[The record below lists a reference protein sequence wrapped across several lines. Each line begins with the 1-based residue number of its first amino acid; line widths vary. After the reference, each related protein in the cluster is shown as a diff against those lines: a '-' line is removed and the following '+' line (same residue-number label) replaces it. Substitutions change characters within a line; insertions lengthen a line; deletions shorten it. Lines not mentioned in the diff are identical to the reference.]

1 MNTEPIKGVKMENLD
16 QEGYKS
22 AVLAALPSDTDG
34 FRNNWIAFILD
45 LQTDICQAV
54 EKLDGL
60 ARFQTDEWKRQSPE
74 NEHQQKISQ
83 PEVPASTATES
94 GGGGRTRIMTEGAVI
109 EKGGVN
115 TSVVYGLV
123 TDKMRQ
129 GLGMNGDHWFA
140 CGLSLVLHPVNP
152 FVPTTHANW
161 RYFELYNKNGEIIDR
176 WFGGG
181 ADLTPYYLFE
191 EDGQHFHQ
199 SFKSAMEP
207 FGTQYYPKFKQWCD
221 QYFNNA
227 HRGFE
232 MRGIGGVF
240 YDHLKPGHSETAGFQ
255 MDLQTLFAFQKANGN
270 RFLKAYL
277 PIAEKRK
284 DMPYTDAHKYWQE
297 IRRGRYVEFNLI
309 HDRGTLFGLKTSG
322 RTESI
327 LMSLP
332 PRVRFDYN
340 YQPQEGSEEW
350 KLLQACKEPRDWA

>member
-1 MNTEPIKGVKMENLD
+1 MKNLNQD
-16 QEGYKS
+16 AYKDE
-22 AVLAALPSDTDG
+22 VLAALPGSSDG
-34 FRNNWIAFILD
+34 FRNQWIAFILD
-45 LQTDICQAV
+45 LQTDICQAI
-54 EKLDGL
+54 EKEDGQ
-60 ARFQTDEWKRQSPE
+60 AEFQTDEWKRRSSEKEKQQQPADQQTSE
-74 NEHQQKISQ
+74 N
-83 PEVPASTATES
+83 
-94 GGGGRTRIMTEGAVI
+94 GGGGKTRIITGGAVF

-115 TSVVYGLV
+115 TSVVYGAV
-123 TDKMRQ
+123 SEKMRQ
-129 GLGMNGDHWFA
+129 QLGMDGDHWFA

-161 RYFELYNKNGEIIDR
+161 RYFELYNAAGDIISR

-181 ADLTPYYLFE
+181 ADLTPFYLFE
-191 EDGQHFHQ
+191 EDARHFHQ
-199 SFKSAMEP
+199 TFKSAMDP
-207 FGTQYYPKFKQWCD
+207 FGASWYPKFKQWCD

-240 YDHLKPGHSETAGFQ
+240 YDHLQPGQADKAGQ
-255 MDLQTLFAFQKANGN
+255 EMDLLTLFAFQKANGN
-270 RFLKAYL
+270 GFLKAYL

-284 DMPYTDAHKYWQE
+284 GMPYDETNKYWQE

-309 HDRGTLFGLKTSG
+309 HDRGTLFGLKTNG

-340 YQPQEGSEEW
+340 YQPLEGSAEW
-350 KLLQACKEPRDWA
+350 KLLKACQEPRDWA